1 MSIALIVEL
10 DPLFLGGF
18 ALPAELLSER
28 LEKYGILDTD
38 PYRFVRKLYGKP
50 FTKSLAGLLPE
61 TIDVAHVERR
71 LAATYTA
78 LLQQNAQTVA
88 EQLRP
93 IFKPLAKQG
102 VRFAVVTR
110 LRPAIVNELFEG
122 IADDVT
128 TIFDPLPLAI
138 GLQPE
143 TLQSALVALG
153 LPIRYCLGLFA
164 CGASVRASVRIGL
177 RAVAVP
183 DPMVAFENC
192 AGASFVADQMTKT
205 FITKLQAALL
215 AKKN

>member
-1 MSIALIVEL
+1 MSMGLIVEL

-50 FTKSLAGLLPE
+50 FTKALAELLPKG
-61 TIDVAHVERR
+61 IDVAHVERR

-78 LLQQNAQTVA
+78 LLQQNAQTVMGSL
-88 EQLRP
+88 EP
-93 IFKPLAKQG
+93 IFKPLVQEG
-102 VRFAVVTR
+102 VRLAVITR
-110 LRPAIVNELFEG
+110 LSPAIVGELFESMTS
-122 IADDVT
+122 DVT
-128 TIFDPLPLAI
+128 AVFDPLPLAI

-153 LPIRYCLGLFA
+153 LPIRHCLGLFA
-164 CGASVRASVRIGL
+164 CGGSVRSSVRIGL

-192 AGASFVADQMTKT
+192 AGATFVADQMTKT
-205 FITKLQAALL
+205 FISKLHTALL
-215 AKKN
+215 AKR